1 MNLRLG
7 DAKGINESNLDV
19 ASEGALTKSSKH
31 YIACEA
37 NQEINTS
44 QNALETNSQT
54 NTNQV
59 KAIQT
64 ISHDDAKQRDDESF
78 HRFIAWLSTTYPAVH
93 TELSVTP
100 LNTFT
105 LLFKWQGKNTQAP
118 AVLFSAHYD
127 VVPVNPG
134 TQSNWQHP
142 PFAGIVENG
151 IIWGRGALDD
161 KSAVVALM
169 ESVTLLLSKV
179 YQPEQ
184 DTYIALTHDEEIG
197 SREGAQAVTE
207 YFKQQNVALAWSLDE
222 GSFVLDG
229 LVPGSDKRVASI
241 NVAEKGYLTIEL
253 VAKGEGGHSSM
264 PPQDTAVSV
273 LAEANV
279 LAQTATAKINFR
291 VHPRDTVES
300 VIDWVTRAIDDDRV
314 TINTIRAFT
323 PSNIANTQSEGFNNI
338 ASVTR
343 DVHGDVIVT
352 PGLTIA
358 ATDSRFYS
366 EITDAYRFNPMTLT
380 PEYLSGFHGTNE
392 RIDEKNM
399 VDAVSFYTRLMMH
412 K

>member
-1 MNLRLG
+1 M
-7 DAKGINESNLDV
+7 
-19 ASEGALTKSSKH
+19 
-31 YIACEA
+31 
-37 NQEINTS
+37 
-44 QNALETNSQT
+44 
-54 NTNQV
+54 
-59 KAIQT
+59 
-64 ISHDDAKQRDDESF
+64 
-78 HRFIAWLSTTYPAVH
+78 
-93 TELSVTP
+93 
-100 LNTFT
+100 
-105 LLFKWQGKNTQAP
+105 
-118 AVLFSAHYD
+118 
-127 VVPVNPG
+127 
-134 TQSNWQHP
+134 
-142 PFAGIVENG
+142 
-151 IIWGRGALDD
+151 
-161 KSAVVALM
+161 
-169 ESVTLLLSKV
+169 
-179 YQPEQ
+179 
-184 DTYIALTHDEEIG
+184 
-197 SREGAQAVTE
+197 
-207 YFKQQNVALAWSLDE
+207 ALAWSLDE